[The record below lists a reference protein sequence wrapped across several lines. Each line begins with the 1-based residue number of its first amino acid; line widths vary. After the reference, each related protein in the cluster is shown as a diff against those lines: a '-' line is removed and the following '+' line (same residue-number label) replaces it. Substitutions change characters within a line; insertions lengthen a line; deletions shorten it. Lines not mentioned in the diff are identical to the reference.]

1 MGGWGGGGKASGCV
15 DGLRPMVATRRSA
28 QQGPTSLGCSH
39 SPDAVS
45 GGGGLGPSGG
55 VLRRPAPFDPAL
67 TAAPTPRGQDP
78 ARWPAQRGQVRV
90 GGAAAAAKP
99 GGRLHAGWR
108 ISRRS
113 VSRLLP
119 SPPSMKWASR
129 GAAAASPARPHGPA
143 HREQP
148 RLLQREQGLW
158 EAKGGVARRGA
169 PTRPPTYRPQP
180 WQKGHRGPSLSPTP
194 PPPRPPPM
202 PPSPHLSP
210 RGVPEGHWHAHTG
223 SGGSHS
229 RNTAAGA
236 GSPPSTPRTP

>member
-1 MGGWGGGGKASGCV
+1 MDFALWWPH
-15 DGLRPMVATRRSA
+15 DA
-28 QQGPTSLGCSH
+28 QLSRVQPALAAPT

-90 GGAAAAAKP
+90 GGAAAAAVP

-119 SPPSMKWASR
+119 NPPSMKWASR

-158 EAKGGVARRGA
+158 EAKGGAARRGA
-169 PTRPPTYRPQP
+169 PTHPPTYRPQP